1 MRLATSKKK
10 TIFIPA
16 LLFCSS
22 HEIFT
27 VIVKPLPKIVAENEE
42 ADGRRGEV
50 RIFVRKQHERHSTSV

>member
-42 ADGRRGEV
+42 EADGRRGEV
-50 RIFVRKQHERHSTSV
+50 RKFLEEKKQ